1 MDCCWSASQTEWAT
15 DVMFRDP
22 SALAALYPALVKQAT
37 HHFASPD
44 VMRFLGRKVHGNFTG
59 ELTGSFKRRPEGV
72 RVKHCLNGNSIKM
85 YDKGGSVLRVA
96 ARIGYRLRILRAHG
110 LIKKIPRSHR
120 HRLTSKGQLLTAAL
134 SATRNATVKQLL
146 RDAAEDL
153 RAARGNREVVEQR
166 A

>member
-1 MDCCWSASQTEWAT
+1 MDCCWSAYQTEWAT

-72 RVKHCLNGNSIKM
+72 RVKHCLNGN
-85 YDKGGSVLRVA
+85 VEV
-96 ARIGYRLRILRAHG
+96 
-110 LIKKIPRSHR
+110 
-120 HRLTSKGQLLTAAL
+120 
-134 SATRNATVKQLL
+134 
-146 RDAAEDL
+146 
-153 RAARGNREVVEQR
+153 ARGRDRRRGPPEAVRDSSRGHLEHRTV
-166 A
+166 